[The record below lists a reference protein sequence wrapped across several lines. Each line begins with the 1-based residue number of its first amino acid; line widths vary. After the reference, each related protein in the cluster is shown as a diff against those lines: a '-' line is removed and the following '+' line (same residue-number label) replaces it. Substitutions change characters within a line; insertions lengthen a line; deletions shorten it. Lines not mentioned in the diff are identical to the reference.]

1 MKRLAF
7 FITILFVLSSCTY
20 TVFDCGIVKEVKIED
35 NSKSKFKYMI
45 TVDISCY
52 TDVTVRVLTNT
63 LYNVG
68 DTIKFYKVGK

>member
-20 TVFDCGIVKEVKIED
+20 TIFDIGIVKEVKIED
-35 NSKSKFKYMI
+35 NSKFKYMI

-52 TDVTVRVLTNT
+52 SDVTVQVLTNT
-63 LYNVG
+63 LYNPG

>member
-20 TVFDCGIVKEVKIED
+20 TIFDIGIVKEVKIED
-35 NSKSKFKYMI
+35 NSKFKYMI

-52 TDVTVRVLTNT
+52 SDVTVQVLTNT

>member
-20 TVFDCGIVKEVKIED
+20 TIFDIGIVKEVKIED
-35 NSKSKFKYMI
+35 NSKFKYMI

-52 TDVTVRVLTNT
+52 SDVTVQVLTNT

-68 DTIKFYKVGK
+68 DTIKFYKVRE

>member
-7 FITILFVLSSCTY
+7 FITILFVLSSCTH
-20 TVFDCGIVKEVKIED
+20 TIFDIGIVKEVKIED
-35 NSKSKFKYMI
+35 NSKFKYMI

-52 TDVTVRVLTNT
+52 SDVTVQVLTNT